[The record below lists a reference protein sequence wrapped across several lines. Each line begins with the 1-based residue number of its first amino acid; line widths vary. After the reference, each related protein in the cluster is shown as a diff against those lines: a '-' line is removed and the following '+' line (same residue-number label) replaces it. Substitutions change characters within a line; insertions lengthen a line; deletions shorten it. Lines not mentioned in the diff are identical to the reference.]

1 MGMLLHQGLVLGA
14 VHAPQLGAVEGIG
27 GAHIHAVLGGA
38 DGAQAVVG
46 AVAEAVPGDGVE
58 IHAVLGHQ
66 QVKAVLALLGIVVAA
81 EVVHKVVDR
90 VVIHGLVQ
98 GGKDG
103 LHGALQVIL
112 QALGVGA
119 AHSHAGDLG
128 VFLGKVC
135 AVQLHAQQ
143 VEHLLLEGLILRQH
157 VPIAGHGILVGGHI
171 RGKACQHLIQMGG
184 ILGKQDLVQE
194 PGQILVVVLLQ
205 NLQHG
210 VLQHI
215 GPAADVGIVHIGH
228 LTVGDL
234 GEVIGQSGG
243 VIGADVQLTVVLAVA
258 PDILVGVVAQTR
270 AQVADGAV
278 GEIGVVVLTGH
289 LLEVA
294 VGVHAVQIDGVVQI
308 VVQQLEVA
316 GGGDL
321 RQVQHGIVVGAQ
333 VQIAVVHP
341 HVAAHGVVDAQA
353 EVVAAGAVVT
363 DDLGPGEAAVLVLV
377 AAIHGEALLV
387 DVAVDGL
394 VGDHGD
400 VHGAVILDDVPD
412 TAAVEAVGLHN
423 GGQAVKVVLICH
435 TPPGAQTRGG
445 IGAGHDDAAGG
456 TLAVV
461 VVRGQAHIDLVVK
474 HQQAVNAAGPRRCSG
489 SQP

>member
-1 MGMLLHQGLVLGA
+1 MIALYENQPVSARVRLTDDDYLRTRYYLHPHGTADITVGRGRDWTVLACKECYGKAVKTVLDLEPDSCVFDLSPAARLGQPGLNAALEGILGGSHRKADCLTDVRCPALTCYASGSGFTLPQLTAAWQLAEDIMAVRGPGIGPLMGMLLHQGLVLGA

-46 AVAEAVPGDGVE
+46 AVAEAIPGDGVE

-81 EVVHKVVDR
+81 EVVHKVVDQ

-103 LHGALQVIL
+103 LHRIL
-112 QALGVGA
+112 QAVLQTLGIGA
-119 AHSHAGDLG
+119 VHSHAGDLG

-143 VEHLLLEGLILRQH
+143 VEHLLLEGLILLQH
-157 VPIAGHGILVGGHI
+157 VPVIGHGVLVSGHV

-228 LTVGDL
+228 
-234 GEVIGQSGG
+234 
-243 VIGADVQLTVVLAVA
+243 
-258 PDILVGVVAQTR
+258 R
-270 AQVADGAV
+270 
-278 GEIGVVVLTGH
+278 
-289 LLEVA
+289 
-294 VGVHAVQIDGVVQI
+294 
-308 VVQQLEVA
+308 
-316 GGGDL
+316 
-321 RQVQHGIVVGAQ
+321 
-333 VQIAVVHP
+333 
-341 HVAAHGVVDAQA
+341 
-353 EVVAAGAVVT
+353 
-363 DDLGPGEAAVLVLV
+363 
-377 AAIHGEALLV
+377 
-387 DVAVDGL
+387 
-394 VGDHGD
+394 
-400 VHGAVILDDVPD
+400 
-412 TAAVEAVGLHN
+412 
-423 GGQAVKVVLICH
+423 
-435 TPPGAQTRGG
+435 
-445 IGAGHDDAAGG
+445 
-456 TLAVV
+456 
-461 VVRGQAHIDLVVK
+461 
-474 HQQAVNAAGPRRCSG
+474 
-489 SQP
+489 